1 VRARVER
8 VEAHDLVG
16 LGEGLVGR
24 RLVARFP
31 LVAGVVGLALL
42 VVADD
47 GRVGRQ
53 RLLRVDDGRERVV
66 LDVDELQ
73 RVPCD
78 VRALGHDA
86 GDLLALEPHL
96 VGGEHGLRV
105 ARERGHPGE
114 AVGGERLA
122 GHDGDDARQLFC
134 RRCIDA
140 HDAGVRERAAQ
151 QREVQHP
158 GQGDVFDVLTAA
170 LDEAVVL
177 LALHAVADA
186 ADLGGGRAGCVLLG
200 RRHTVALSLAAH
212 WIALT
217 MFT

>member
-1 VRARVER
+1 MSSRISGRARC
-8 VEAHDLVG
+8 
-16 LGEGLVGR
+16 
-24 RLVARFP
+24 
-31 LVAGVVGLALL
+31 
-42 VVADD
+42 
-47 GRVGRQ
+47 Q

-66 LDVDELQ
+66 LDVDELE
-73 RVPCD
+73 RVPRH
-78 VRALGHDA
+78 VRAVGHDA
-86 GDLLALEPHL
+86 GDLLALEPDL

-105 ARERGHPGE
+105 AGQGRHPRQ

-122 GHDGDDARQLFC
+122 GDDGDDAGQLLG
-134 RRCIDA
+134 RRRVDV

-151 QREVQHP
+151 EREVQHP
-158 GQGDVFDVLTAA
+158 GQGDVLDVLPAA

-186 ADLGGGRAGCVLLG
+186 ADLGRGRARCVLLG
-200 RRHTVALSLAAH
+200 RRHRAAPSLAAH